1 MTPPRESRLRKAAL
15 TLLVAATAAVFV
27 GAPVSAVA
35 QVQPPLPQEPIPQEP
50 IPQQPITLFRITS
63 IGPYHSG
70 YDTFEGDSH
79 SMRADTNVNFDTVDW
94 YVNDSFVRT
103 DNGPSTT
110 SVFNH
115 DYADLGSTT
124 GAPVVVK
131 AVAADAN
138 GSAYTARKTINV
150 WTKSETVNI
159 VSKTSD
165 QALVGATTENVSVQ
179 TDVGFYRV
187 DWSIDDGIGRG
198 ATVIPDLVNA
208 AIGTTLSTNG
218 PGLTSQIT
226 YDFSTV
232 PHGRTVTFTATPY
245 GVNADGEAVAGEAA
259 SIEIVA
265 WNMIS
270 IDSVSPFKLK
280 VVKGEELDM
289 YVRTNIPFSRI
300 EYSVEF
306 GGTHIVNS
314 ERENSTGKVIP
325 LRFNNV
331 GPNNDP
337 LEGNELDIVVTAYA
351 TINGEEFKSDPVTE
365 TVTVY
370 AGNGHTWKTVRVYI
384 DSFVYFVGDIHS
396 QTTSHIVKYYND
408 DANPG
413 RVSFF
418 RRNGWWVGD
427 RPDHFFMDLFDG
439 RTVHGW
445 VLPELGYSKTL
456 RDTITSDFS
465 MRLDKFHGGHAVT
478 GFDGPDEG
486 VIEFNTVTTER
497 YMGPG
502 SGLPPTGTASDRNWH
517 SQKGIKLAD

>member
-1 MTPPRESRLRKAAL
+1 M
-15 TLLVAATAAVFV
+15 LVAATAAVFV

-35 QVQPPLPQEPIPQEP
+35 QVQPPLPQEP

-138 GSAYTARKTINV
+138 GSTYTARKTINV

-165 QALVGATTENVSVQ
+165 QNLVGVTTDDVFVQ

-265 WNMIS
+265 WKMIS
-270 IDSVSPFKLK
+270 IDGSSSSLSK
-280 VVKGEELDM
+280 VVKGEKLFVDAS
-289 YVRTNIPFSRI
+289 TNIPFSRV
-300 EYSVEF
+300 EYSVEL
-306 GGTHIVNS
+306 GDTHIDNS
-314 ERENSTGKVIP
+314 GGANDTESQIP
-325 LRFNNV
+325 LSFNNV

-351 TINGEEFKSDPVTE
+351 TINGKEFKSDPVTE

-370 AGNGHTWKTVRVYI
+370 AGNGHTWKTVQVYI
-384 DSFVYFVGDIHS
+384 DSFEQAFGHVHT
-396 QTTSHIVKYYND
+396 QTTSHSVVYYND
-408 DANPG
+408 DPSAPL
-413 RVSFF
+413 VDFF
-418 RRNGWWVGD
+418 IRNGWWVGD
-427 RPDHFFMDLFDG
+427 IPVHANMLFFEGFTSDDDIQLY
-439 RTVHGW
+439 
-445 VLPELGYSKTL
+445 LGYSATYS
-456 RDTITSDFS
+456 TSLFS
-465 MRLDKFHGGHAVT
+465 SFLMELDKFHGGHAVT
-478 GFDGPDEG
+478 RFDDFWRDPNPG
-486 VIEFNTVTTER
+486 VIEFNTVADER
-497 YMGPG
+497 YVRPG
-502 SGLPPTGTASDRNWH
+502 IGIPRTGMSSQRNY
-517 SQKGIKLAD
+517 SRKAIKLAD